1 MKTDVLVLL
10 ALDLAFL
17 TAVFIMLARIQSRL
31 DHIERRLK
39 NGGSKATNSRQKK
52 SPTKKD

>member
-1 MKTDVLVLL
+1 MRTDVLVLL
-10 ALDLAFL
+10 ALDLAVL

-39 NGGSKATNSRQKK
+39 SGGAKATNGRQKK
-52 SPTKKD
+52 APTKKD